1 MTVRGPSIGDLPNAL
16 EAETGAQE
24 RALTIGVDIG
34 GTKVAA
40 GVVND
45 AGAIIDTTRRDTPA
59 DDPMRTADVVADA
72 VRELAV
78 MHDVAAIGLG
88 AAGFVDAERST
99 VMFAPNLAWRDEPL
113 RAAMEQRLGLP
124 VVVENDANAAAWAEA
139 RFGAGRGEDY
149 VIVLTVGTGI
159 GGGIVVGGQLLRGR
173 FGVAAEIGHLNIVP
187 DGRRCGC
194 GLHGCWEQYAS
205 GQALVQEAYEQAIA
219 SPARA
224 EGLLRRAGGDPEG
237 ITGPIVTQA
246 AQDGDVAALQCFDEI
261 GRWLGRGMAQLAA
274 ILDPGVF
281 VIGGGVSAAGDLLRE
296 PAMRSY
302 RKHLTARG
310 HRPTA
315 DVRMAEMGAQA
326 GIVGAADLARRR

>member
-1 MTVRGPSIGDLPNAL
+1 MMATAP
-16 EAETGAQE
+16 THGAGAGTSDAAQTT
-24 RALTIGVDIG
+24 LTIGVDIG

-40 GVVND
+40 GIVD
-45 AGAIIDTTRRDTPA
+45 EHGTMLATTRRDTPA
-59 DDPMRTADVVADA
+59 DDPVKTADVIADA
-72 VRELAV
+72 VRELIAT
-78 MHDVAAIGLG
+78 HDVAAIGLG
-88 AAGFVDAERST
+88 AAGFVDAERSN

-113 RAAMEQRLGLP
+113 RAAMEERLGLP
-124 VVVENDANAAAWAEA
+124 AVVENDANAAAWAEA
-139 RFGAGRGEDY
+139 RFGAGRGENY
-149 VIVLTVGTGI
+149 VVVLTVGTGI
-159 GGGIVVGGQLLRGR
+159 GGGIVVEGQLLRGR

-194 GLHGCWEQYAS
+194 GLQGCWEQYAS
-205 GQALVQEAYEQAIA
+205 GRALVQEAYEQVTA
-219 SPARA
+219 SPAMGK
-224 EGLLRRAGGDPEG
+224 ELLRLAGGEPEA

-246 AQDGDVAALQCFDEI
+246 AQGGDVAALECFDEV

-296 PAMRSY
+296 PAVRAY

-315 DVRMAEMGAQA
+315 DVRTAEMGPEA
-326 GIVGAADLARRR
+326 GIVGAADLARLR